1 MRGWETEAKM
11 SENFVS
17 QWNYF
22 KENTNLT
29 SGKATCKAKHLDGMS
44 VTFDY
49 WDKIFSSKVSLALHK
64 KKFHN

>member
-29 SGKATCKAKHLDGMS
+29 FGKATCKAKHLDGMS
-44 VTFDY
+44 VPFDH
-49 WDKIFSSKVSLALHK
+49 WDNTFSSKVSSDMHKRRLHK
-64 KKFHN
+64 

>member
-1 MRGWETEAKM
+1 MRRWETEAKM

-22 KENTNLT
+22 KENTNLI

-49 WDKIFSSKVSLALHK
+49 WDKTFSSKVSLALHK
-64 KKFHN
+64 RRLHK